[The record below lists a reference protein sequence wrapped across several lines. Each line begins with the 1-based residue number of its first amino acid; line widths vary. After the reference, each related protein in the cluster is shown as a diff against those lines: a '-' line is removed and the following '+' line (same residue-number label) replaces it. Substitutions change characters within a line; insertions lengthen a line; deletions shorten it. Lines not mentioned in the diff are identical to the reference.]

1 MRRRN
6 KKKIDAK
13 YAEKKALIAEFHAK
27 EHEHYLAAGMAR
39 RQRAAAFALQ
49 RREEEIQEAEEAKKE
64 AEEALA
70 QNREKFKAWAVQ
82 EGGSDLQFMN
92 INSTAQVQQ
101 LLFAPSGCV
110 CGG

>member
-1 MRRRN
+1 MSGHLP
-6 KKKIDAK
+6 
-13 YAEKKALIAEFHAK
+13 EV
-27 EHEHYLAAGMAR
+27 
-39 RQRAAAFALQ
+39 Q
-49 RREEEIQEAEEAKKE
+49 KE

-82 EGGSDLQFMN
+82 EGGSDLHFMN